1 MYLLDTNIV
10 VFLFRDKFN
19 IADKIAVVDNK
30 NCFISE
36 ITLAELKYGAL
47 KSQRP
52 IYQMELINEFAQ
64 TVQVVSISSVIDL
77 YAEERARLE
86 LLGTPV
92 ENFDLLIGVTAVKYG
107 FTLITNNMRHFTR
120 IENIHLEDWTL
131 G

>member
-1 MYLLDTNIV
+1 MYLLDTNIA
-10 VFLFRDKFN
+10 VFMFRGKFN
-19 IADKIAVVDNK
+19 LSQKMEDVGLA

-36 ITLAELKYGAL
+36 ISIAELKCGAL

-52 IYQMELINEFAQ
+52 IYQMQLVDTLINMIE
-64 TVQVVSISSVIDL
+64 VVSISSVIDL

-107 FTLITNNMRHFTR
+107 FTLITNNIRHFTR